1 MNGLLT
7 WLVTWFNLL
16 VMCVGYF
23 IVTVFV
29 YQNLKEA
36 YSRWRSAPVK
46 TRYER
51 MMYFGYIAFFG
62 VFGLLIGYSLYA
74 RIST

>member
-1 MNGLLT
+1 MNGLLD
-7 WLVTWFNLL
+7 WFNLL
-16 VMCVGYF
+16 VVCVGYF

-36 YSRWRSAPVK
+36 YSRWRSALVK

-51 MMYFGYIAFFG
+51 MMYFGYTTFFG
-62 VFGLLIGYSLYA
+62 LFGVLIGYSLYA
-74 RIST
+74 RITS